1 MKHFFALTEQVKGSE
16 RELRKVD
23 RDVERDRRGLEREEK
38 KLEMEI
44 KKAVKAGNKPA
55 AGVLAKQL
63 VQMRKQKT
71 RTFVVQSQIRGANS
85 QSKIMGANV
94 KLAETMG
101 QTSKVMGQMNKMMD
115 PQKVAKNMHDFEV
128 ANAKM
133 EMSEEVMNEALDD
146 ILGESGDEEEENAI
160 VNQVLDE
167 IGIEI
172 TNKVSQIIASQ

>member
-1 MKHFFALTEQVKGSE
+1 MDLFKKKPTMKEQLKAND

-44 KKAVKAGNKPA
+44 KKAVKAGNKQA
-55 AGVLAKQL
+55 TTVLAKQL

-71 RTFVVQSQIRGANS
+71 RTYTAQSQIRGAKN
-85 QSKIMGANV
+85 QAHTMGANV

-101 QTSKVMGQMNKMMD
+101 QTTKVMGQMNKLVD
-115 PQKVAKNMHDFEV
+115 PQKVAKTMHDFEM

-133 EMSEEVMNEALDD
+133 EMTEETSTLKS
-146 ILGESGDEEEENAI
+146 L
-160 VNQVLDE
+160 L
-167 IGIEI
+167 
-172 TNKVSQIIASQ
+172 